1 MKGQVTRNRI
11 LITVAAVAA
20 TAALAGVCQGKEK
33 SEKTEEGLE
42 AREFTLKNYDGKE
55 VSLSDYAGKIVVLE
69 WFNYEC
75 PFVKYHYEKVP
86 TMAGLAKKYEDKG
99 VVWIAINS
107 TKHLTT
113 EANKTWA
120 QKHKLG
126 YPILDDRSGKVG
138 SSYGAKRTPQMFII
152 DGSGKIVYDGAI
164 DDSPMGKKKEAAVN
178 YVEKAL
184 GELTS
189 GKEVS
194 IPKTRPY
201 GCTVKYAR

>member
-1 MKGQVTRNRI
+1 
-11 LITVAAVAA
+11 
-20 TAALAGVCQGKEK
+20 
-33 SEKTEEGLE
+33 
-42 AREFTLKNYDGKE
+42 
-55 VSLSDYAGKIVVLE
+55 
-69 WFNYEC
+69 
-75 PFVKYHYEKVP
+75 VKYHYEEVP

-113 EANKTWA
+113 EANKAWA
-120 QKHKLG
+120 EKHKLS

-138 SSYGAKRTPQMFII
+138 RSYDAKRTPQMFII
-152 DGSGKIVYDGAI
+152 DGAGKIVYDGAI
-164 DDSPMGKKKEAAVN
+164 DDSPMGKKKEAVVN

-194 IPKTRPY
+194 IPKTKPY